1 MLTRDRGNDEWRYCH
16 QTRYF
21 RLMVQISSRV
31 GLLVYDGCFASE
43 AFTVLDMLALANRVA
58 EFSGGNAPFTT
69 SVHAVRPG
77 LVSASGGIAVRAQ
90 RMDYGLDLLVI
101 PGFDLSPAQDVA
113 QRLDAWRS
121 ETALL
126 RRVSERGIRTASI
139 CVGAFL
145 LAAAGLLDERR
156 ATTAWLL
163 ADVLQEQY
171 PRITVDRNALLVEDG
186 PVTTAGAFSAGSDLA
201 LHLVRLHSGASVA
214 RRTSRI
220 TLTAGRIS
228 QTPFID
234 DTLIDNAQGAFS
246 AEVRHYLMAN
256 LDNEYDLTKLATAH
270 HVSTRTM
277 LRRFRAETGQTPLD
291 YLQSA
296 RVSRARQLLEST
308 DLSVV
313 EVARAVGYHDTSTFR
328 RLFAG
333 LVGLRPS
340 EYRRTF
346 GGRREPI

>member
-1 MLTRDRGNDEWRYCH
+1 MANMPG
-16 QTRYF
+16 
-21 RLMVQISSRV
+21 RV
-31 GLLVYDGCFASE
+31 GVLVYDGCFASE
-43 AFTVLDMLALANRVA
+43 VFTVLDMLALANRVA
-58 EFSGGNAPFTT
+58 EFSGGSAPFTT

-77 LVSASGGIAVRAQ
+77 LVPASGGTAVRAH
-90 RMDYGLDLLVI
+90 RMDYGLDLLVV
-101 PGFDLSPAQDVA
+101 PGFDLAPAQDVIH
-113 QRLDAWRS
+113 RLDAWRP
-121 ETALL
+121 EIALL
-126 RRVSERGIRTASI
+126 RRVLQRNIQIASI

-145 LAAAGLLDERR
+145 LAEAGLLDERR

-163 ADVLQEQY
+163 ADILQERY
-171 PRITVDRNALLVEDG
+171 PRVAVDRNALLVEDG
-186 PVTTAGAFSAGSDLA
+186 PVTTTGAFSAGSDLA
-201 LHLVRLHSGASVA
+201 LHLVRLSAGKSVA

-220 TLTAGRIS
+220 TLTAGRLS

-234 DTLIDNAQGAFS
+234 ASLIDNAQGAFS
-246 AEVRHYLMAN
+246 AEVRHYLVTN
-256 LDNEYDLTKLATAH
+256 LDSEYNLNKLAAAH

-291 YLQSA
+291 YLQSV

-328 RLFAG
+328 RMFAG

-340 EYRRTF
+340 EYRHTF
-346 GGRREPI
+346 S